1 MSSPVVRL
9 ALAVLGGGPHVL
21 TRATE
26 LASLVIPPPAPERKV
41 ASLADAR
48 KRRDEKGEGK

>member
-48 KRRDEKGEGK
+48 KRRDEHGGGK